1 MLEWGCG
8 RHKGW
13 RAAILYVKYSTRPAK
28 LKKKP
33 SQSAYVGRCLA
44 LLPWVQSVGWWFCAS
59 SKPFRTIARAYVG
72 ANPISTSWWRRHGIF
87 WGGDAETDIFR
98 FGQKKIDF
106 FIPDQKKIDMV
117 FFRFT
122 LDAEIARKNAVL
134 VKGPANLVSVMQ
146 SEAPGARW
154 ASLHLMPTTPKCRS
168 NLSTVSVPLVSLPN
182 TCKMMAFWGDK
193 RGAWMAVPHQ
203 TPMVPRCR
211 RRIFFILSASWLT
224 LCGTQ
229 ARYSKGFFRWR
240 QHKTKARRWSL
251 MHWLRFWRNEIA

>member
-1 MLEWGCG
+1 M
-8 RHKGW
+8 
-13 RAAILYVKYSTRPAK
+13 Y
-28 LKKKP
+28 
-33 SQSAYVGRCLA
+33 
-44 LLPWVQSVGWWFCAS
+44 F
-59 SKPFRTIARAYVG
+59 
-72 ANPISTSWWRRHGIF
+72 
-87 WGGDAETDIFR
+87 
-98 FGQKKIDF
+98 
-106 FIPDQKKIDMV
+106 

-146 SEAPGARW
+146 SETPGARW
-154 ASLHLMPTTPKCRS
+154 ASLHLMPTPKCRS

-182 TCKMMAFWGDK
+182 TCKMMAFRGDK

-251 MHWLRFWRNEIA
+251 MHWLRFWRNEIAYKCKRKRTQLEISAWKSLVYFGKQRLPTFVPAWELLKVAVTDPFLRCNV